1 MALRGLSVDKE
12 RKITRQGQIIRTVL
26 DKEGSS
32 MQQGQMLILCSKRA
46 VVCDIGKYI
55 NQLYLL
61 SSPFTILSS

>member
-32 MQQGQMLILCSKRA
+32 MQQGQMLILYSKRA

>member
-1 MALRGLSVDKE
+1 MALRDLSVDKE

>member
-1 MALRGLSVDKE
+1 MALRDLSVDKE

-32 MQQGQMLILCSKRA
+32 MQQGQMLILYLKRA